1 MSIHADAA
9 EQTITGWSVGVG
21 DTALCTYCK
30 SDLGEGDDVTAYA
43 YRRAGEQVV
52 NVARLY
58 CDDCDRDR
66 IEHPSCGCYEWLAE
80 ARLALTSD
88 VARQSHGLT
97 LIDVSVIAE
106 SGPEDSGTL

>member
-9 EQTITGWSVGVG
+9 AQTITGYGVGVG

-30 SDLGEGDDVTAYA
+30 TELGEGNNVTAYA

-58 CDDCDRDR
+58 CAACDRDR
-66 IEHPSCGCYEWLAE
+66 IKHRSCGCHEWLAT

-88 VARQSHGLT
+88 VAHQSHELT
-97 LIDVSVIAE
+97 LVGVEIIAE
-106 SGPEDSGTL
+106 SSPDEGDTL

>member
-1 MSIHADAA
+1 MSTYAEAA
-9 EQTITGWSVGVG
+9 AQTITGWSVGVG
-21 DTALCTYCK
+21 DTAICTYCK
-30 SDLGEGDDVTAYA
+30 ADLGEGDAVTAYA
-43 YRRAGEQVV
+43 YRRAGEQVI

-58 CDDCDRDR
+58 CAACDRDH

-97 LIDVSVIAE
+97 LAGVSIIAE
-106 SGPEDSGTL
+106 SGPEDGDRL

>member
-9 EQTITGWSVGVG
+9 AQTITGYGVG
-21 DTALCTYCK
+21 IGGTAICTYCK
-30 SDLGEGDDVTAYA
+30 TELGEGDDVTAYA

-58 CDDCDRDR
+58 CADCDRNR

-88 VARQSHGLT
+88 VAHQSHGLT
-97 LIDVSVIAE
+97 LVGVEIIAE
-106 SGPEDSGTL
+106 SGPEDGDTL